1 VSRPGPDFLRPTA
14 PDGPNGPPVATEPPT
29 VETQPPVAL
38 AAPTPAERPPAPAHA
53 QPPGPRRKGPLV
65 AAGLVAVVVAGGLGG
80 AVATGLIDRTF
91 SPGPTLVSA
100 APAPAGPGGLDAAAA
115 AVLPS
120 VVSVEVR
127 GPRGAATGSGFA
139 FDSSGHVMTNA
150 HVVAGGGTVSVV
162 YSDGRRVAAQLIG
175 SDPTADVAVL
185 GVPTNGAPPPLT
197 LRDPSTL
204 RVGEQVLAVGS
215 PLGLAGTVTAGIVSA
230 VDRETGLGDSRNRQ
244 TAIQTDA
251 PINPGN
257 SGGPLIDTAGRVVGM
272 NTAIAS
278 LGPGNIGIGFAIP
291 ADRAAQV
298 ATRLI
303 NQ

>member
-1 VSRPGPDFLRPTA
+1 
-14 PDGPNGPPVATEPPT
+14 
-29 VETQPPVAL
+29 
-38 AAPTPAERPPAPAHA
+38 
-53 QPPGPRRKGPLV
+53 
-65 AAGLVAVVVAGGLGG
+65 
-80 AVATGLIDRTF
+80 
-91 SPGPTLVSA
+91 
-100 APAPAGPGGLDAAAA
+100 
-115 AVLPS
+115 
-120 VVSVEVR
+120 
-127 GPRGAATGSGFA
+127 
-139 FDSSGHVMTNA
+139 M
-150 HVVAGGGTVSVV
+150 SVV
-162 YSDGRRVAAQLIG
+162 YSDGRRSVAELIG

-185 GVPTNGAPPPLT
+185 GVPLTRAPPPLT
-197 LRDPSTL
+197 LRDPVAL

-291 ADRAAQV
+291 ADRVVGGGAAAAGPGVRFDRAQPSCRGV
-298 ATRLI
+298 PAMSTTLPAPWSI
-303 NQ
+303 W